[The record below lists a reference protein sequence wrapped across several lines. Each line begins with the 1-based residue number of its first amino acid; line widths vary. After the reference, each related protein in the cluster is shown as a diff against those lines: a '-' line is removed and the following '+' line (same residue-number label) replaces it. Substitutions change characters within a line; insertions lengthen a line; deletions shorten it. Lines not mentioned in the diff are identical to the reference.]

1 MFSKAVCYPVF
12 LFLLISLFV
21 NSCSDKNHRD
31 QETNEESGRVLE
43 YNAEV
48 SFIKAEGDTISTVMV
63 AIADNNRSR
72 SEGLMNVM
80 NLPDNSGM
88 FFIFENQQPRSFWMA
103 NTPLPLDIIFV
114 NTEMTIVRIHRNTQP
129 YSQESIQSE
138 QPAKYVVEVNA
149 GYTLE
154 HDIREGMQITVTG
167 ADL

>member
-1 MFSKAVCYPVF
+1 MFSKAICYPVF
-12 LFLLISLFV
+12 LFLLISFFV
-21 NSCSDKNHRD
+21 NSCSEKNHQN
-31 QETNEESGRVLE
+31 QERNEESGRVLE
-43 YNAEV
+43 YTAEV
-48 SFIKAEGDTISTVMV
+48 SFIRSEGDTISTVKV
-63 AIADNNRSR
+63 AVADNNRTR

-80 NLPDNSGM
+80 NLPENAGM
-88 FFIFENQQPRSFWMA
+88 LFIFENEQPRSFWMA

-114 NTEMTIVRIHRNTQP
+114 NSEMTIVRIHRNTQP

-154 HDIREGMQITVTG
+154 HDIREGMKIAVTG